1 MRHSPYGPGPGALTA
16 PVKNAAMGQAG
27 MPDAIRITVEGFG
40 AHPQHEAHSRAY
52 IAGEGGREMPLG
64 MRHGGVRAALAIA
77 LSALPLHLARA
88 AETTGRP
95 ELSTLEAYV
104 SALLSLDRHEIAA
117 LMLTLGVLCFAVVT
131 AILLV
136 RTRGRLAELE
146 ASSRDESATSRAAID
161 RAYALLLS
169 EQQILVAWAAGSDEP
184 EIIGDPTL
192 VTAAETPQRV
202 LAFGTWLE
210 PETAGEMERSV
221 DALRARGVAFA
232 MTMATFAGRILEA
245 KGQVTGGRAILR
257 LREVSGIKH
266 ELAELARR
274 HQKQLEDT
282 AATRALIEAMAAPV
296 WARDDAGKL
305 VFANQAYA
313 RAVESQDG
321 TEAVDRGIELFDRGA
336 RTELLRAHELVET
349 YSGRLPAVVAG
360 QRRSFDVMTVPAGR
374 GSAGIALDATE
385 AEGLRGELKRMM
397 DAHRRTLDQLATG
410 VAIFGSNQRLAFYNT
425 AYRLLWDLDPIFLD
439 QEPNDSAVID
449 RLRASRKLPDEQD
462 FRQWKTAL
470 YDAYRAVEPKE
481 HMWHLPDSRTMRV
494 VTTPNPEG
502 GVIYLFDDV
511 TERLDLERRYDALI
525 RVQGE
530 TLDNLTEAVAVFGSD
545 GRLRL
550 FNPVF
555 ARMWRLAPE
564 TLAERPHIESLSQ
577 WTFPLHG
584 DHPVWQ
590 SLRTT
595 ITAIENR
602 EPVMGR
608 LDRPD
613 GNVVDCATMPL
624 PDGATLVTFQDVTDT
639 VNVERALRE
648 RNEALEAADR
658 LKIDFVHHVSYELRS
673 PLTNII
679 GFAHFLGDPITGPL
693 RDKQREYLNYI
704 TVSTN
709 ALLAI
714 INNILDLATIDA
726 GAMTLNLG
734 AVDIRKTMEAAAE
747 GVQDRLVKSGIQ
759 LEIRAAADI
768 GSFVADERRVR
779 QSLFNLLAN
788 AVGFSPG
795 GETVTFTA
803 QRLNDAVMFS
813 VTDRGPGIPDDVQD
827 KVFDW
832 FETHSLG
839 SRHRGTGLGLS
850 LVRSF
855 VELHGGSVTLE
866 SAVGRGTTVT
876 CVFPLDQTAE
886 RSAA

>member
-1 MRHSPYGPGPGALTA
+1 
-16 PVKNAAMGQAG
+16 
-27 MPDAIRITVEGFG
+27 MPDTIRTTVESLG
-40 AHPQHEAHSRAY
+40 AHPQRSGFRAAPAVILTALLPFQATSVQAAGTAFAGSAVDAY
-52 IAGEGGREMPLG
+52 I
-64 MRHGGVRAALAIA
+64 
-77 LSALPLHLARA
+77 SAF
-88 AETTGRP
+88 
-95 ELSTLEAYV
+95 
-104 SALLSLDRHEIAA
+104 LLLDRHEVAA
-117 LMLTLGVLCFAVVT
+117 LALTLGILCFAVVT

-136 RTRGRLAELE
+136 RTRRRLA
-146 ASSRDESATSRAAID
+146 AVATSARDQTIASRAAID

-169 EQQILVAWAAGSDEP
+169 EPQILIAWPPTADEP

-192 VTAAETPQRV
+192 VTGAEAARHLLSFGAW
-202 LAFGTWLE
+202 LA
-210 PETAGEMERSV
+210 PEVAGDMQRSV
-221 DALRARGVAFA
+221 DALRARGVSFA
-232 MTMATFAGRILEA
+232 TTVSTLTNHIVEA
-245 KGQVTGGRAILR
+245 EGQVVGGRAILR
-257 LREVSGIKH
+257 LREVSGIKY
-266 ELAELARR
+266 ELAELAQR
-274 HQKQLEDT
+274 HRKEIDD
-282 AATRALIEAMAAPV
+282 AAAMRALIEAVPAPV
-296 WARDDAGKL
+296 WYRDAAGRL
-305 VFANQAYA
+305 VFVNQAYA
-313 RAVESQDG
+313 RAVEAMDG
-321 TEAVDRGIELFDRGA
+321 GEVVERGIELFDRGA
-336 RTELLRAHELVET
+336 RAELLGAHEAAQP
-349 YSGRLPAVVAG
+349 YCGRLSAVVAG
-360 QRRSFDVMTVPAGR
+360 ERRSLDVVTVPATR
-374 GSAGIALDATE
+374 GSAGIAIDATE
-385 AEGLRGELKRMM
+385 AELMRAELRRMI

-410 VAIFGSNQRLAFYNT
+410 VAIFGSNQQLSFYNA
-425 AYRLLWDLDPIFLD
+425 AYRSLWDLDVEFLD
-439 QEPNDSAVID
+439 GGPTDSAVLD
-449 RLRASRKLPDEQD
+449 RLRAARKLPDEQD
-462 FRQWKTAL
+462 FRQWKSAL
-470 YDAYRAVEPKE
+470 HEAYRAVEAKE
-481 HMWHLPDSRTMRV
+481 HMWHLPDGRTMRV

-502 GVIYLFDDV
+502 GVIYLFEDV

-550 FNPVF
+550 YNPVF
-555 ARMWRLAPE
+555 ARMWRLEPEVLAP
-564 TLAERPHIESLSQ
+564 RPHIETVSSVSQ
-577 WTFPLHG
+577 PLHG

-590 SLRTT
+590 RLRAT
-595 ITAIENR
+595 ITAIDER
-602 EPVMGR
+602 EPVIGR
-608 LDRPD
+608 IERPD

-648 RNEALEAADR
+648 RNEALETADK

-679 GFAHFLGDPITGPL
+679 GFAHFLGDPVTGPL
-693 RDKQREYLNYI
+693 TGKQREYLSYI

-734 AVDIRKTMEAAAE
+734 PVDIRKTMEAAAE
-747 GVQDRLVKSGIQ
+747 GVQDRLVKNEIR
-759 LEIRAAADI
+759 LEIRAAPDI
-768 GSFVADERRVR
+768 GSFIADERRVR

-788 AVGFSPG
+788 AVGFSPA
-795 GETVTFTA
+795 GETVTFAA
-803 QRLNDAVMFS
+803 QRLKDALAFS
-813 VTDRGPGIPDDVQD
+813 VTDRGPGIPGDVQD

-876 CVFPLDQTAE
+876 CVFPLDHRAR